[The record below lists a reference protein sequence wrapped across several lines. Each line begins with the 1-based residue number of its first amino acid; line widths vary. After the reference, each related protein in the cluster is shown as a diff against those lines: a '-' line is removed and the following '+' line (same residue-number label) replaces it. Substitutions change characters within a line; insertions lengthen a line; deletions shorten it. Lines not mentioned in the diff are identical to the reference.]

1 MSTQNLSAYWLSAQT
16 SEAATTQRSQFDAY
30 HLRLSNAV
38 MVGLGYHSMRQI
50 LYGLQNAARIEGA
63 NFSLDSFRVGGALDY
78 LEAGMPIEK
87 IMLKGGWHSGS
98 TVIQYLRAWE
108 DI

>member
-1 MSTQNLSAYWLSAQT
+1 MDWLSWLNC
-16 SEAATTQRSQFDAY
+16 AADRT
-30 HLRLSNAV
+30 
-38 MVGLGYHSMRQI
+38 
-50 LYGLQNAARIEGA
+50 
-63 NFSLDSFRVGGALDY
+63 LDY

>member
-1 MSTQNLSAYWLSAQT
+1 
-16 SEAATTQRSQFDAY
+16 
-30 HLRLSNAV
+30 
-38 MVGLGYHSMRQI
+38 
-50 LYGLQNAARIEGA
+50 
-63 NFSLDSFRVGGALDY
+63 LDY